1 MSKEGWNV
9 VYLKRIAQ
17 NLSFPPFLFS
27 KKKKKKRL
35 IR

>member
-1 MSKEGWNV
+1 MSKKGWNV

-17 NLSFPPFLFS
+17 NLSFPPFFS
-27 KKKKKKRL
+27 SRKKKRL